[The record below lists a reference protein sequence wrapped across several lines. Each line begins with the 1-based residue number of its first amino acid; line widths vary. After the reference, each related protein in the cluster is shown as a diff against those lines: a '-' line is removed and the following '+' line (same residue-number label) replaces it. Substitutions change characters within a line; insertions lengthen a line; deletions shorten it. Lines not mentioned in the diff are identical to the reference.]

1 MPVSAPGRFTWLVFS
16 IGLIL
21 IALFHLVGG
30 SLPDIVT
37 WIWLGVIG
45 ILILLG
51 K

>member
-1 MPVSAPGRFTWLVFS
+1 MPVASPGRLTWTVFA

-30 SLPDIVT
+30 SLPELVT
-37 WIWLGVIG
+37 WLWIGVIG
-45 ILILLG
+45 VLILLG